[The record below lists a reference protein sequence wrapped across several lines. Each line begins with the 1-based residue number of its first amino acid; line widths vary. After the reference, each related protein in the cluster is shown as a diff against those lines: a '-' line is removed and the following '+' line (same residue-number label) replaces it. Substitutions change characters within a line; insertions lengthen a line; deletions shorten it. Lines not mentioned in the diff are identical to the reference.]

1 VKRLQRV
8 RIWLLS
14 IVVFGLMLP
23 AFANAQRVPL
33 QQEAPRKQ
41 LFLSL
46 EEAINIALQNNLD
59 IRVQQ
64 YDPEIKK
71 EDIKNAEAAFAFNLT
86 GGSTETLNS
95 ESLTSSSMPKD
106 STVIQA
112 GIQKRTQIGGG
123 YQLTLK
129 TSRAMYGQTLNNQ
142 TVYGTNLQLQVSQ
155 SLLKNRGTEVNTASI
170 VIARKNRDTSLSEL
184 RAQVITTV
192 AQVQN
197 TYWQLVF
204 ALRDLETKQHALQ
217 LAYDQVRI
225 NEAQVKIGT
234 LAPIEVL
241 QAQTTAAMR
250 EVDIINAQKTI
261 RDEEDQLKRLLNI
274 SGDDPVWQAALTPT
288 DTPLSTKQPV
298 SLDESIRLA
307 LENREELIKLQKA
320 IEIQEL
326 SVNVSQNQ
334 LLPQLD
340 LVGSVGLTGSDT
352 AWGDSMSDFTKFDKY
367 AFTIGA
373 NLSYPLGNNA
383 AKSSRNKA
391 KLQLDQTK
399 LSVQNL
405 EQQIIVQVRQA
416 VRAVESSYQAV
427 EATKVARQ
435 LAEKQLDA
443 EQKKFQEGLSTN
455 FQVLTYQDSLAK
467 AQSNETQAIT
477 GYNQALAALDQV
489 TGITLQRHNI
499 VVNE

>member
-1 VKRLQRV
+1 MKRVQSL
-8 RIWLLS
+8 RIWLLT
-14 IVVFGLMLP
+14 IVILGLLLP
-23 AFANAQRVPL
+23 CFADAQKVTL
-33 QQEAPRKQ
+33 QQQDARKQ

-46 EEAINIALQNNLD
+46 EEAISLALQNNLD

-64 YDPEIKK
+64 YDPEMKK
-71 EDIKNAEAAFAFNLT
+71 EDIKNAEAAFAFNLSS
-86 GGSTETLNS
+86 GSTETLNS
-95 ESLTSSSMPKD
+95 ESLRSSSTPKD

-112 GIQKRTQIGGG
+112 GIEKRTQIGGG

-129 TSRAMYGQTLNNQ
+129 TSRAAYDQTLNNQ

-155 SLLKNRGTEVNTASI
+155 SLLKNRGTTVNTASI
-170 VIARKNRDTSLSEL
+170 VIARKNRDISLSEL
-184 RAQVITTV
+184 RAQVVTTV

-225 NEAQVKIGT
+225 NEAQVKVGT

-250 EVDIINAQKTI
+250 EVEIINAQKTI
-261 RDEEDQLKRLLNI
+261 RDDEDQLKRLLNI
-274 SGDDPVWQAALTPT
+274 SGDDPIWQAAITPT
-288 DTPLSTKQPV
+288 DTPLSTKQAV
-298 SLDESIRLA
+298 SLDESIQLA
-307 LENREELIKLQKA
+307 LKNREELFKLQKA
-320 IEIQEL
+320 IEVQEF

-340 LVGSVGLTGSDT
+340 LVGSMGLTGSDT
-352 AWGDSMSDFTKFDKY
+352 AWGGSLGDLTKFDKR

-383 AKSSRNKA
+383 AKSSLNKA

-405 EQQIIVQVRQA
+405 EQQLIVQVRQA

-467 AQSNETQAIT
+467 AQSSEIQAIT
-477 GYNQALAALDQV
+477 GYNQALVALDQA
-489 TGITLQRHNI
+489 TGVILQKHNI
-499 VVNE
+499 TIGE